1 MSSSV
6 SGSSCRSLGTATAT
20 AAAATASASSAFPV
34 TKGEMRRKPRKLSA
48 VQQPVA
54 VGSLRQQG
62 ALFRGLRGAVGMR
75 VSSAL
80 EDLQRLHEATG
91 WTPSAEQIRPNPTVR
106 AQKELMLTN
115 LEQMWVTLA
124 DVLSHQVF
132 GMATTRGADGRRS
145 AARPAHTEPPR
156 LVPQPFPYDLPAGT
170 EHMVLWCPAP
180 EHYWSEAAIT
190 AAIARGVEARWGGG
204 DFVWC
209 PHPGL
214 VGADPDPN

>member
-1 MSSSV
+1 
-6 SGSSCRSLGTATAT
+6 LNFAK
-20 AAAATASASSAFPV
+20 AALAAR
-34 TKGEMRRKPRKLSA
+34 KRRM
-48 VQQPVA
+48 
-54 VGSLRQQG
+54 LRC
-62 ALFRGLRGAVGMR
+62 A
-75 VSSAL
+75 VSSTL
-80 EDLQRLHEATG
+80 EDLQWLHEATG

-106 AQKELMLTN
+106 AQKELMLAN
-115 LEQMWVTLA
+115 LERMWVTLA
-124 DVLSHQVF
+124 DVLCHQVF

-156 LVPQPFPYDLPAGT
+156 LVPQPFPYDLTVGT

-209 PHPGL
+209 PYPGL
-214 VGADPDPN
+214 VGAEPDPN